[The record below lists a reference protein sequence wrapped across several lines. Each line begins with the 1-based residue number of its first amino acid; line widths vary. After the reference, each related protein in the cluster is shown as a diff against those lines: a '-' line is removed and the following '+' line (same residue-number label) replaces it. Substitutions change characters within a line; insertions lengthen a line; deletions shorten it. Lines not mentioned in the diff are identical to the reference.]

1 MEKKHYR
8 ECEARAHR
16 LYDHALKRLEQQ
28 LGTGATY
35 GNELNRVGEEYLGKK
50 FAGVYPADM
59 LPLLTKKKCYAILNL
74 DKADMPGSHWIGVK
88 YLGKGK
94 VLVYDSFGR
103 KTQRI
108 IPTLADRFTPI
119 DTDNDAEQD
128 TREDNC
134 GPRSL
139 AFLVVDYLFGSNVS
153 RKI

>member
-1 MEKKHYR
+1 MEKK
-8 ECEARAHR
+8 AHL
-16 LYDHALKRLEQQ
+16 LYDHAVKRMEEQ

-35 GNELNRVGEEYLGKK
+35 GNELNRVGEEFLGKK

-59 LPLLTKKKCYAILNL
+59 LPLLSKKKCYAILNL
-74 DKADMPGSHWIGVK
+74 DKSDMPGSHWIGVK

-94 VLVYDSFGR
+94 VLVYDTFGR

-108 IPTLADRFTPI
+108 IPTLAERYTPI
-119 DTDNDAEQD
+119 DTDNDAEQLVK
-128 TREDNC
+128 EDNC

-139 AFLVVDYLFGSNVS
+139 AFLVVDDLFGSKVS

>member
-1 MEKKHYR
+1 MEKK
-8 ECEARAHR
+8 AHL
-16 LYDHALKRLEQQ
+16 LYDYALKRMEQQ

-35 GNELNRVGEEYLGKK
+35 GNELNRVGEEFLGKK

-59 LPLLTKKKCYAILNL
+59 LPLLSKKKCYAILNL
-74 DKADMPGSHWIGVK
+74 DKSDMAGSHWIAVK
-88 YLGKGK
+88 YLGGKGK

-108 IPTLADRFTPI
+108 IPTLAERYKTE
-119 DTDNDAEQD
+119 DADDDVEQD
-128 TREDNC
+128 DREDNC

-139 AFLVVDYLFGSNVS
+139 AFLLIDDLFGSQLS

>member
-1 MEKKHYR
+1 MEKK
-8 ECEARAHR
+8 ALR
-16 LYDHALKRLEQQ
+16 LYNHALQRLEQQ

-35 GNELNRVGEEYLGKK
+35 GNDLNRVGEEHLGKK

-59 LPLLTKKKCYAILNL
+59 LPLLTKKCPYAILNL

-108 IPTLADRFTPI
+108 IPSLIERYTPVDADY
-119 DTDNDAEQD
+119 DAEQEN
-128 TREDNC
+128 REDNC

-139 AFLVVDYLFGSNVS
+139 AFLVVDDLFGTAVS